1 MFCND
6 QSHKYLLLFTVS
18 VHSLMFCGDQSHKYL
33 LLITVTIYDPT
44 RFLLCLHS
52 ASTKH
57 GNRYQPLVTK
67 SKVMVCFLLPS
78 LPEHSS
84 RT

>member
-57 GNRYQPLVTK
+57 GEPVSTVSDEEQGDGLF
-67 SKVMVCFLLPS
+67 SPS